1 MRRFLVLIFSTFLI
15 SPLLASPVLA
25 TSSSAPYYK
34 PLVTKIVSKKTS
46 SKLASI
52 TIYAKR
58 NNPTQNGVSP
68 SPKIKVSIGKKS
80 CTISV
85 SYGACTI
92 SKIPLNSV
100 VSVNAYQYNKYGTS
114 DKISKKVKASSNTKV
129 FYQVKASSRTIRSKG
144 KVLATSSQKLDNV
157 QAFNKSPSSRSFRI
171 LGVLSAVNEQTI
183 LNLDD
188 PNQVVFDMSDAVA
201 LAKPTSSDGSSGFY
215 KIEIDGSQSDPLI
228 NGDIR
233 VSNFYIPPDDSVY
246 ATLSEKQPLVT
257 GGVPCLLVKINASSG
272 VPTCVDNTLSEIK
285 WPYEEPGINTDGI
298 LPPPI
303 QFDRSGRIYYLGK
316 NGSGNTVLR
325 RVSGGTP
332 TDLINQNIEV
342 NSFYVTPNA
351 DVIHCGGTSSSS
363 SRWIRKLSTTGRLST
378 LKAKGNCQFMQKFSD
393 GNLWIGSWTTGTL
406 GVLRY
411 SLTENKLLTSP
422 FGNTG
427 SDYGLGIPDIDLQ
440 KYSDEFRIN
449 DSNFGFY
456 GYSGASLVDS
466 FTFPST
472 RQSWVLAGWPGT
484 TDLVRYTPSLM
495 IAETSISNYVMG
507 RRVLNTL
514 ILTGTDRSDTNRLI
528 LYDSQSGNETVIFD
542 KTNEIEI
549 YDMVFVAGTNK
560 LLFSGLRFSDNTYV
574 VGEVSL

>member
-15 SPLLASPVLA
+15 SPLLGSPAIAASPQ
-25 TSSSAPYYK
+25 APYYK

-68 SPKIKVSIGKKS
+68 APKVKVSIGKKS

-129 FYQVKASSRTIRSKG
+129 FYQVKGSSKTIRSKG
-144 KVLATSSQKLDNV
+144 KVLATSSQKLENV

-171 LGVLSAVNEQTI
+171 LGVLSAVNEQTL
-183 LNLDD
+183 LNVDD
-188 PNQVVFDMSDAVA
+188 PNQVVFDMTDAVA

-233 VSNFYIPPDDSVY
+233 VSNFYISPDDSVY
-246 ATLSEKQPLVT
+246 AALSEKQPLIT
-257 GGVPCLLVKINASSG
+257 GGLPCVLVKINVSSG
-272 VPTCVDNTLSEIK
+272 VPTCIDNTLSEIR
-285 WPYEEPGINTDGI
+285 WPYEEPGRNIDGI

-303 QFDRSGRIYYLGK
+303 QFDGSGRIYYLGRSE
-316 NGSGNTVLR
+316 SGNTVLR

-342 NSFYVTPNA
+342 NSFYVTPNS
-351 DVIHCGGTSSSS
+351 DVIHCGNTTSSS
-363 SRWIRKLSTTGRLST
+363 SRWIRKLNSTGQLST
-378 LKAKGNCQFMQKFSD
+378 LKAKGDCNFMQKFSD
-393 GNLWIGSWTTGTL
+393 GNLWIGSTNGTF

-411 SLTENKLLTSP
+411 SLTQKKLLTSP
-422 FGNTG
+422 FGYTG
-427 SDYGLGIPDIDLQ
+427 SSWGLGTPDIDLE
-440 KYSDEFRIN
+440 KYSDEFRN
-449 DSNFGFY
+449 PASNQGFY
-456 GYSGASLVDS
+456 GNSGATLVDS
-466 FTFPST
+466 FTFPSI

-495 IAETSISNYVMG
+495 IAETSISSYSMG

-514 ILTGTDRSDTNRLI
+514 ILTGTDTSDTNRLI
-528 LYDSQSGNETVIFD
+528 LYDTQSGNETVIFD